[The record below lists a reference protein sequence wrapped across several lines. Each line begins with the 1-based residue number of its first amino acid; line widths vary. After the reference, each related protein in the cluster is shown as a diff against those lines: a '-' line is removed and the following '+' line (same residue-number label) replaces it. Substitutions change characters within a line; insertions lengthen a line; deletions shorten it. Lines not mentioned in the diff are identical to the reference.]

1 LRGKHR
7 DQRVKKVVPTYPNAT
22 YHLSLKQWKNYR
34 NPLLFEKGSFYPE
47 NIEPVFDAG
56 QLKFV
61 LEDMQLDEHVRLELY
76 DGHTSGQIVVLFDTD
91 EGNYAFP
98 GDVVPTSLN
107 LTLSWLSAYDNSV
120 AIAMEEKNGLWTR
133 QKRISERSFSITMLI
148 PYQPDYD
155 IKISPLVYCT

>member
-1 LRGKHR
+1 
-7 DQRVKKVVPTYPNAT
+7 
-22 YHLSLKQWKNYR
+22 
-34 NPLLFEKGSFYPE
+34 
-47 NIEPVFDAG
+47 
-56 QLKFV
+56 
-61 LEDMQLDEHVRLELY
+61 MQLDEHVRLELY